1 MAKNLAKATGACNA
15 KEISNGGDLSSPWVI
30 YNPNS
35 SNFQVLYSTNGSL
48 DASNSYYG
56 GSSSNEFKDCNS

>member
-15 KEISNGGDLSSPWVI
+15 KEISNGSDFNSPWVI

-35 SNFQVLYSTNGSL
+35 SNFKVLYSTNGTL
-48 DASNSYYG
+48 DESNSYYG
-56 GSSSNEFKDCNS
+56 GSSDNEFRGCNS